1 MEKTKAIKRLFLT
14 FGVAVALAVSF
25 CTHAAHAATL
35 FFSPSTGTYFS
46 GRSFSVAVD
55 VSSPDQAMNAVQA
68 EISFPPSEL
77 QVLSL
82 SEADSIIDLWVQNPT
97 FSNQD
102 GTVNLGGVAVSPGYQ
117 GAAGNIITI
126 QFEAKDPGAA
136 ALSFL
141 SGSVLANDGKGT
153 NILTSMGDANFTVT
167 PLSSAPA
174 STNPGAG
181 AIVIN
186 SDPAVASG
194 QWYNINSITFSW
206 SSPTDAEAVDYA
218 ISSNPHQQLPDVSQ
232 GLVSQASYDLSNFAD
247 GPWYFSVSFSN
258 GSAWSP
264 PSTMEFLLDRTPP
277 QPFILTRV
285 DTNLADPQPVF
296 AWAANDAASGIDHYE
311 VKIGD
316 GDWFDASAIQN
327 GSSSY
332 MLPPQSPTPSRTLTV
347 RAYDRAG
354 NFTDATTDFTVLAP
368 ATPCNATDIS
378 CAVSLFF
385 AQWGALIFIIL
396 IMLLAV
402 LYGFLYY
409 LLRWRRQSRK
419 ELEKFKEELQQ
430 DLTRVEEGVKRVSG
444 AGSRVDLR
452 QSSFLAEKRS
462 LENELRHITE
472 DVKEELRRLQ
482 KEK

>member
-1 MEKTKAIKRLFLT
+1 MEKKRVIVIV
-14 FGVAVALAVSF
+14 GAALAASAVVGF
-25 CTHAAHAATL
+25 LNMPAARAATL
-35 FFSPSTGTYFS
+35 SFSPSAGTYFS
-46 GRSFSVAVD
+46 GRSFSVGVD

-82 SEADSIIDLWVQNPT
+82 SEEGSIIDLWVQNPT

-102 GTVNLGGVAVSPGYQ
+102 GTIDLGGVAVSPGYQ

-126 QFEAKDPGAA
+126 QFEAKNPGAA

-153 NILTSMGDANFTVT
+153 NILTSMGGANFTVT
-167 PLSSAPA
+167 PLSSASA

-194 QWYNINSITFSW
+194 KWYNINSITFSW

-218 ISSNPHQQLPDVSQ
+218 ISNNPHQQLPDVSQ

-247 GPWYFSVSFSN
+247 GPWYFSISFSN
-258 GSAWSP
+258 GDTWSP

-296 AWAANDAASGIDHYE
+296 AWTANDAASGIDHYE

-316 GDWFDASAIQN
+316 GDWFDASTIQN

-332 MLPPQSPTPSRTLTV
+332 MLPPQSPALARTLTV
-347 RAYDRAG
+347 RAYDKAG

-368 ATPCNATDIS
+368 AVPCSANDIS
-378 CAVSLFF
+378 CAISLFF

-396 IMLLAV
+396 ILLLAV

-409 LLRWRRQSRK
+409 LLRWRRQSRV
-419 ELEKFKEELQQ
+419 ELQKFKEELQK
-430 DLTRVEEGVKRVSG
+430 DLARVEEITKRASG
-444 AGSRVDLR
+444 AGNGASSG
-452 QSSFLAEKRS
+452 QSSFLAKKNE
-462 LENELRHITE
+462 LESELRHITD
-472 DVKEELRRLQ
+472 DVREELKRLQ
-482 KEK
+482 KDK